1 MSTTLPYDQYTPTH
15 QHVALTDKSAR
26 YALLPVWMLTTQ
38 WQGKTYTFAMNGQT
52 GRMVGDLPISKGRAA
67 GWFCGITAGTFAL
80 LSALALLLF

>member
-1 MSTTLPYDQYTPTH
+1 MDKRYTSVITL
-15 QHVALTDKSAR
+15 SAR